1 MRLHKLSSLRNP
13 TFIYHLQSFCEME
26 FLVTTLSCIS
36 NLAFGGVNLSF
47 WWSVPSFLKNYGVI
61 RSLAFG
67 LYLLFLFDVF
77 IISHRKGNV
86 NNYFEFL

>member
-1 MRLHKLSSLRNP
+1 
-13 TFIYHLQSFCEME
+13 ME

-47 WWSVPSFLKNYGVI
+47 WCSVPSFLKNYGVI